1 RSKPKQLSGGQA
13 QRVAIAR
20 TLAMSPR
27 LLLLDEPLAALDVGA
42 RAEVRRELRR
52 HLASFE
58 GVRLLVT
65 HDPLDAV
72 ALANRLLV
80 FEDGRL
86 VQDGSIDEV
95 TARPRSRYVAD
106 LIGVNLFRGTASG
119 TRVDVGGGESLVVAE
134 PEQGDVFAM
143 VRPTAVALFRS

>member
-1 RSKPKQLSGGQA
+1 MRAHDARAVADEWLARVGLADRGKAKPKQLSGGQA
-13 QRVAIAR
+13 QRVALAR
-20 TLAMSPR
+20 ALAMNPR

-65 HDPLDAV
+65 HDPLDAL

-86 VQDGSIDEV
+86 AQDGTIEDV
-95 TARPRSRYVAD
+95 TARPLALRRRPRRREPVPRD
-106 LIGVNLFRGTASG
+106 RG
-119 TRVDVGGGESLVVAE
+119 
-134 PEQGDVFAM
+134 GDPG
-143 VRPTAVALFRS
+143 RRR